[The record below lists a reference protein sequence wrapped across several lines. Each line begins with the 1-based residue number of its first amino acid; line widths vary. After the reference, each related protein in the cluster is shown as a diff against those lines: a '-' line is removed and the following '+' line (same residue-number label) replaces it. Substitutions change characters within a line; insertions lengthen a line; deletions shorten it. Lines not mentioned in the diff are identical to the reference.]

1 MKRNFISCILML
13 SLAMLPLN
21 IACGEEL
28 REPTDGTIATNIQA
42 TPVVEKA
49 DIKNVPSTT
58 DTAVVAIEDVNAV
71 AEDAVAMDQEQAARP
86 TYDAHFFVR
95 YDSTVQEED
104 GSTHYSPNN
113 YFPIGTVAA
122 GYTYGTS
129 SSDYSSVDGQ
139 VYSNTAYVEGAESI
153 ITKGNLNLYHQF
165 EATPETIKTIFDP
178 VYSNFAQQPSKE
190 IISWSIGQAM
200 GTLWQ
205 TAYDEGKIDV
215 LWYVTKLESGH
226 YINVDGCIYW
236 VKSGESADK
245 GDVDDK
251 GNPVDPKPTPDPE
264 PTPDPTPAPDP
275 EPTPEPTPDP
285 TPDPEP
291 QPDTPDEG
299 IDQNTHNHGNENDS
313 AVDSTSKDSN
323 KMVPQ
328 EAKVI
333 EDNVTPLGKA
343 ENVTATSPQTG
354 DATVA
359 GIFGL
364 LALFSLGAMF
374 VSRFRVKNQLPIVLF
389 L

>member
-1 MKRNFISCILML
+1 MKRNFISCVLTL

-21 IACGEEL
+21 IACGKEL
-28 REPTDGTIATNIQA
+28 QESTDGA
-42 TPVVEKA
+42 
-49 DIKNVPSTT
+49 
-58 DTAVVAIEDVNAV
+58 AV
-71 AEDAVAMDQEQAARP
+71 ADTQMTPITQKATAENVQSAADTTAAAEEGTKAADQEQNAQA

-139 VYSNTAYVEGAESI
+139 VYSNTAYVEDAESV

-178 VYSNFAQQPSKE
+178 VYSNLAQQPSKE

-251 GNPVDPKPTPDPE
+251 GNPVDPAPE
-264 PTPDPTPAPDP
+264 PAPDP
-275 EPTPEPTPDP
+275 EPTPEPIDP
-285 TPDPEP
+285 APTPEP
-291 QPDTPDEG
+291 QPETPNEEV
-299 IDQNTHNHGNENDS
+299 DQNTYNHGNEDSSTVDS
-313 AVDSTSKDSN
+313 ALKDNN
-323 KMVPQ
+323 KMAPQ
-328 EAKVI
+328 EVKVI
-333 EDNVTPLGKA
+333 EDNTTPLGKA

-354 DATVA
+354 DVA
-359 GIFGL
+359 AAGVLGL
-364 LALFSLGAMF
+364 LALFSLGVMF
-374 VSRFRVKNQLPIVLF
+374 LSRFRVKN
-389 L
+389 

>member
-28 REPTDGTIATNIQA
+28 REPTDETIATNIQA
-42 TPVVEKA
+42 TPVVEKT
-49 DIKNVPSTT
+49 DIKNVQSTT
-58 DTAVVAIEDVNAV
+58 DTVATATEDANAV
-71 AEDAVAMDQEQAARP
+71 AKDAVAVDQEQTARP

-251 GNPVDPKPTPDPE
+251 GNPVDPTPESEPTPTPEPE
-264 PTPDPTPAPDP
+264 PTPA
-275 EPTPEPTPDP
+275 
-285 TPDPEP
+285 PEP
-291 QPDTPDEG
+291 QPETPDKG
-299 IDQNTHNHGNENDS
+299 ADQNTYNHGNENNS
-313 AVDSTSKDSN
+313 TIDSTPKDSN

-328 EAKVI
+328 EVKVI
-333 EDNVTPLGKA
+333 EDNATPLGKA
-343 ENVTATSPQTG
+343 ESATTASPQTG
-354 DATVA
+354 DVTVA

-374 VSRFRVKNQLPIVLF
+374 LSRFRVKNQLPIVLF

>member
-28 REPTDGTIATNIQA
+28 QEPTDGAI
-42 TPVVEKA
+42 VA
-49 DIKNVPSTT
+49 DTQMTS
-58 DTAVVAIEDVNAV
+58 V
-71 AEDAVAMDQEQAARP
+71 AEKVAAENAQPAADTSAIAEEGTKAAEQEQNAQT

-251 GNPVDPKPTPDPE
+251 GNPTDPTPDPE
-264 PTPDPTPAPDP
+264 PTPDPTPTPEP

-285 TPDPEP
+285 TPEPAPAPDPEPAPEP
-291 QPDTPDEG
+291 QPETPNEG
-299 IDQNTHNHGNENDS
+299 TDQNTYNHGNENNS
-313 AVDSTSKDSN
+313 TVDSTPKDSS

-328 EAKVI
+328 EVKVI
-333 EDNVTPLGKA
+333 EDNATPLGKA
-343 ENVTATSPQTG
+343 ENAATASPQTG
-354 DATVA
+354 DVTVA

-374 VSRFRVKNQLPIVLF
+374 LSRFRVKN
-389 L
+389 

>member
-1 MKRNFISCILML
+1 MKRNFISCVLML
-13 SLAMLPLN
+13 SLAILPLN

-28 REPTDGTIATNIQA
+28 REPIDGAI
-42 TPVVEKA
+42 VA
-49 DIKNVPSTT
+49 DTQMTS
-58 DTAVVAIEDVNAV
+58 V
-71 AEDAVAMDQEQAARP
+71 AEKVAAENVQPAADTSVIVEEGTKAAQQEQNVQT

-251 GNPVDPKPTPDPE
+251 GKPTDPTPE
-264 PTPDPTPAPDP
+264 PTPDP

-285 TPDPEP
+285 EDGNGTMDSDPIGDSSHNKEDIAP
-291 QPDTPDEG
+291 MSSSVAPMAKDEIVKESQG
-299 IDQNTHNHGNENDS
+299 VAVIEND
-313 AVDSTSKDSN
+313 
-323 KMVPQ
+323 P
-328 EAKVI
+328 
-333 EDNVTPLGKA
+333 TPLAKSETVESA
-343 ENVTATSPQTG
+343 FNVGAMPQTG
-354 DATVA
+354 DVTAA
-359 GIFGL
+359 GILGL

-374 VSRFRVKNQLPIVLF
+374 LSRFRVKN
-389 L
+389 